1 MSWTS
6 HHPPFCFIHEGRPK
20 AGAELART
28 AKHTFASSPRDA
40 PEALMKLPPK
50 EGVGNAGC
58 PLHPRPRV
66 HLVLVERTRVTTST
80 PESPGIPR
88 AMVLRFPSCS
98 CVRKICQNVGT
109 GGSDQP
115 PVAGSEPVRARR
127 PLEPGGE
134 RGTDPVSSSTRTVA
148 GALEPE
154 PSKEGSWMMAQ
165 NDLVVAGID
174 VAKDKVDVCIRSL
187 SLKRTFASTEEG
199 RRELTSWLRRRK
211 VGKAVMEA
219 SGGYERDWAKVLRN
233 AEIEV
238 RIVDPKR
245 VRSFAQS
252 AGRLAKNDTVNADI
266 IAWFAETFDEAR
278 GQAYDETREHLHQMV
293 NARQALKGMQAKL
306 ESQGEH
312 GLPAAVQRMHARILK
327 TITVELVKFEA
338 AIAAMIQATPRF
350 TELAEII
357 ESVPGIGRTTS
368 AALIA
373 AMPEL
378 GQANN
383 KIVAALLGV
392 APYDDDSGRRRGERH
407 IKGGR
412 RRTRNVFY
420 MACLGAAT
428 QHNPVLK
435 AFYDRLVA
443 KGKEKKVA
451 LIACMRKLISILN
464 IMIERRQK
472 WDASRYAV
480 S

>member
-1 MSWTS
+1 
-6 HHPPFCFIHEGRPK
+6 
-20 AGAELART
+20 
-28 AKHTFASSPRDA
+28 
-40 PEALMKLPPK
+40 
-50 EGVGNAGC
+50 
-58 PLHPRPRV
+58 
-66 HLVLVERTRVTTST
+66 
-80 PESPGIPR
+80 
-88 AMVLRFPSCS
+88 
-98 CVRKICQNVGT
+98 
-109 GGSDQP
+109 
-115 PVAGSEPVRARR
+115 
-127 PLEPGGE
+127 
-134 RGTDPVSSSTRTVA
+134 
-148 GALEPE
+148 
-154 PSKEGSWMMAQ
+154 MMAQ

-187 SLKRTFASTEEG
+187 SLRRAFANTAEG
-199 RRELTSWLRRRK
+199 RRELASWLRRQK

-219 SGGYERDWAKVLRN
+219 SGGYEREWAKALRD
-233 AEIEV
+233 ARIEV

-252 AGRLAKNDTVNADI
+252 AGRLAKNDTIDAEM
-266 IAWFAETFDEAR
+266 IAWFAETFDEDRA
-278 GQAYDETREHLHQMV
+278 QTYDVTREQLQQMV
-293 NARQALKGMQAKL
+293 NARQALKDMQSKL
-306 ESQGEH
+306 TSQDEH
-312 GLPAAVQRMHARILK
+312 SVPASVQRIHARISK
-327 TITVELVKFEA
+327 TIAVELVKIEA
-338 AIAAMIQATPRF
+338 AITALIQATPRF
-350 TELAEII
+350 AELAEII
-357 ESVPGIGRTTS
+357 ESVPGLARTTS

-378 GQANN
+378 GQVNN

-443 KGKEKKVA
+443 KGKLKKVA
-451 LIACMRKLISILN
+451 LTACMRKLISILN

-472 WDASRYAV
+472 WDAKRYAL

>member
-1 MSWTS
+1 
-6 HHPPFCFIHEGRPK
+6 
-20 AGAELART
+20 
-28 AKHTFASSPRDA
+28 
-40 PEALMKLPPK
+40 
-50 EGVGNAGC
+50 
-58 PLHPRPRV
+58 
-66 HLVLVERTRVTTST
+66 
-80 PESPGIPR
+80 
-88 AMVLRFPSCS
+88 
-98 CVRKICQNVGT
+98 
-109 GGSDQP
+109 
-115 PVAGSEPVRARR
+115 
-127 PLEPGGE
+127 
-134 RGTDPVSSSTRTVA
+134 
-148 GALEPE
+148 
-154 PSKEGSWMMAQ
+154 MAQ

-174 VAKDKVDVCIRSL
+174 VAKDKVDVCIRAL
-187 SLKRTFASTEEG
+187 SLRRTFAATAEG
-199 RRELTSWLRRRK
+199 RRELVSWLRRHK

-219 SGGYERDWAKVLRN
+219 SGGYERDWAKALR
-233 AEIEV
+233 AGKIEV

-252 AGRLAKNDTVNADI
+252 AGRLAKNDTIDAEM

-278 GQAYDETREHLHQMV
+278 GQAYDATREQLHQMV
-293 NARQALKGMQAKL
+293 NARQAQDMQAKL
-306 ESQGEH
+306 ENQGEH
-312 GLPAAVQRMHARILK
+312 AMPAAIQRMHARILK
-327 TITVELVKFEA
+327 TISVELVKLEA
-338 AIAAMIQATPRF
+338 AISAMIQATPHF
-350 TELAEII
+350 AELAEII

-435 AFYDRLVA
+435 AFYNRLVA